1 MSEMVER
8 VARVICETQNVDGF
22 KCTCPLLG
30 EIEGNNWCNGNRAVA
45 QARAAIAAMRE
56 PTEAMKDAD
65 GVYWEDSC
73 LHCGGHQHAWQTLI
87 DAALKE

>member
-1 MSEMVER
+1 MSEMIER

-30 EIEGNNWCNGNRAVA
+30 EPEGNNWCNGNRAIA

-56 PTEAMKDAD
+56 PTEAMVMASRPDWLDASTWGD
-65 GVYWEDSC
+65 FDVW
-73 LHCGGHQHAWQTLI
+73 AAMI